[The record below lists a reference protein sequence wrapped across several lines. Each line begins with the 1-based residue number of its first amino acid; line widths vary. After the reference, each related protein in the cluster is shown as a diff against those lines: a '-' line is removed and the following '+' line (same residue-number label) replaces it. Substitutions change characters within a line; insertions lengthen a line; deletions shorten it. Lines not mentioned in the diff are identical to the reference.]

1 MLQIL
6 NVGIKTFFFGKNKG
20 IKGGFNM
27 ANMLTTK
34 EATLIAD
41 LLTYEEQACKK
52 ARLYSKT
59 LTSKEL
65 SATFTKIADNHE
77 KRFNALLNML

>member
-1 MLQIL
+1 
-6 NVGIKTFFFGKNKG
+6 
-20 IKGGFNM
+20 M

-34 EATLIAD
+34 EATIISD

-59 LTSKEL
+59 LTDKNLAER
-65 SATFTKIADNHE
+65 FTVIANNHE

>member
-1 MLQIL
+1 
-6 NVGIKTFFFGKNKG
+6 
-20 IKGGFNM
+20 M

-34 EATLIAD
+34 EVTLVSD

-59 LTSKEL
+59 LTDKTLAE
-65 SATFTKIADNHE
+65 TFGKIADNHE
-77 KRFNALLNML
+77 KRFNALLEML